1 VTDNPLKK
9 YYRTKEV
16 YVKLP
21 TNYKFFSTKPAT
33 SEENEIGIMPMS
45 TRDEMLIKI
54 PDSLYNGEALYEII
68 ESIAPDIK
76 NPYELCIPDLDVIL
90 LATRIASYG
99 KNMDIEAVCPNCK
112 KYSIYSI
119 DIPVVLSKLKM
130 LPEDYTIEVKG
141 LSITFK
147 PNSVS
152 TINAKRIAQ
161 LETQKIANELR
172 GINDS
177 ELPKIKEKLKKS
189 LEVSTA
195 ARYAI
200 IADAIEKIE
209 LPDGSIVTE
218 IEHILDWLSNSDSAT
233 ISILEKNKNIMNDN
247 GIQKTF
253 DVTCSNEDCNEK
265 FTAPLEFNPA
275 FFFRTK

>member
-1 VTDNPLKK
+1 MTDNPLKK

-99 KNMDIEAVCPNCK
+99 KNMDIEAVCPHCK
-112 KYSIYSI
+112 KYSTYSI
-119 DIPVVLSKLKM
+119 DIPMVLSKLKM

-172 GINDS
+172 GVDDS

-209 LPDGSIVTE
+209 LPDGSIVNE
-218 IEHILDWLSNSDSAT
+218 LEHILDWLSNSDSAT

-253 DVTCSNEDCNEK
+253 DVTCSNEDCNK
-265 FTAPLEFNPA
+265 SFTAPLEFNPA
-275 FFFRTK
+275 FFFKTE